1 MPNADANGARLYYE
15 VHGEG
20 QPLLLIP
27 GFGSTVEIYVANAPA
42 LAERFRVIVFD
53 PRGAGRSD
61 VPQPAT
67 SYSMQQF
74 AEDCAAVLDAAGA
87 ESAHVFGTSFGGMV
101 AQHLALLY
109 PERVRRMVL
118 GCTTPGGVAHVT
130 PPPEQIATFLAAS
143 GIADPAAAVR
153 STYPL
158 HYSDAFIA
166 GHDEEIVARSQRNA
180 HLRSTPEGRAGQLN
194 AVSGHDTWERLPELR
209 APVFVAHGEEDGVVP
224 VQNARNLASQI
235 PGARL
240 KIYPQAK
247 HIFFIEC
254 ADELNDDIA
263 AFFTE
268 ERGVLKGVR
277 VHSPGFQ
284 SVAGSK

>member
-1 MPNADANGARLYYE
+1 MPFAEAAGARLYYE

-27 GFGSTVEIYVANAPA
+27 GFGSTVEIYVANTPA
-42 LAERFRVIVFD
+42 LSERFRVIVFD
-53 PRGAGRSD
+53 PRGSGRSD
-61 VPQPAT
+61 VPEPAT
-67 SYSMQQF
+67 AYSMPQF
-74 AEDCAAVLDAAGA
+74 AEDCTVVLDAASA
-87 ESAHVFGTSFGGMV
+87 DSAHVFGTSFGGMV

-109 PERVRRMVL
+109 PERVRRLVL
-118 GCTTPGGVAHVT
+118 GCTTPGGSIHVS

-158 HYSDAFIA
+158 HYSDAYIA
-166 GHDEEIVARSQRNA
+166 GHDDEIVARSLKNA

-194 AVSGHDTWERLPELR
+194 AVAGHDTWERLPELR
-209 APVFVAHGEEDGVVP
+209 TPVLVAHGAEDGVVP
-224 VQNARNLASQI
+224 VQNGRNLAAQI

-240 KIYPQAK
+240 KIYPGAK

-254 ADELNDDIA
+254 ADELNDGIS
-263 AFFTE
+263 AFLTE
-268 ERGVLKGVR
+268 NE
-277 VHSPGFQ
+277 
-284 SVAGSK
+284 A

>member
-1 MPNADANGARLYYE
+1 MPFAEASGARLHYE
-15 VHGEG
+15 VHGDG

-27 GFGSTVEIYVANAPA
+27 GFGSTIEIYVANLPT
-42 LAERFRVIVFD
+42 LSERFRVIVFD
-53 PRGAGRSD
+53 PRGSGRSD

-67 SYSMQQF
+67 SYSMAQF
-74 AEDCAAVLDAAGA
+74 AEDCTMVLDAAGA
-87 ESAHVFGTSFGGMV
+87 GAAHVFGTSFGGMV

-109 PERVRRMVL
+109 PERVRRLVL
-118 GCTTPGGVAHVT
+118 GCTTPGGSMHVT
-130 PPPEQIATFLAAS
+130 PPPEQMATFLAAS
-143 GIADPAAAVR
+143 GIADPAEAVR

-158 HYSDAFIA
+158 HYSDEYIA
-166 GHDEEIVARSQRNA
+166 GHDAELAARAVRNA
-180 HLRSTPEGRAGQLN
+180 HLRSTPEGRAGQLY

-240 KIYPQAK
+240 KVYPHAK

-254 ADELNDDIA
+254 ADELNDDIT
-263 AFFTE
+263 AFLTE
-268 ERGVLKGVR
+268 NE
-277 VHSPGFQ
+277 
-284 SVAGSK
+284 A